1 MKKAF
6 DNGARLTAYL
16 MKAYDLKLDDVQQHN
31 YFNGKNCPQTI
42 RESGRW
48 QGFLELAESYL
59 KQKIIKEK
67 TKERFCRKTL
77 ILR

>member
-1 MKKAF
+1 M
-6 DNGARLTAYL
+6 TAYL

-48 QGFLELAESYL
+48 QEFLELAESYL
-59 KQKIIKEK
+59 KQKNK
-67 TKERFCRKTL
+67 
-77 ILR
+77 

>member
-1 MKKAF
+1 MNGISIELCVNQDGDFEKAF

-48 QGFLELAESYL
+48 QEFLELAESYL
-59 KQKIIKEK
+59 KQKNK
-67 TKERFCRKTL
+67 
-77 ILR
+77 